1 MCAITVWMLLIK
13 SDNTMVAQSKSE
25 ATKTVQQIHKQI
37 EQQIFLFNWLAK
49 QWNSYGQP
57 EPFLWHQQARH
68 IVESLD
74 YVQAVEWADK
84 QGVIR
89 WIEPLIGNQN
99 AYQLDL
105 NTIPV
110 ISEKIALAGQSG
122 DWVAVANWKLVQG
135 IRGILF
141 YVPIGKQEQLQGYII
156 GVVKQQSFFNSAIE
170 LTKSHGYY
178 VEVSLND
185 EKVFSSANSNFE
197 SVVNKTH
204 QSRVEFALMGENWSL
219 TLWPTQEKI
228 EQQHDPISTYVF
240 IVGLLMSGLLATLVQ
255 VIYTAKQL
263 NHNLASTNQKL
274 NAEMSERERIENEML
289 TMACQDELTNLNN
302 RNAIYCH
309 IKERLNHSANRDVAL
324 ILIDL
329 DAFQQVNDVVGH
341 NIGDQLLKKVSARLN
356 KVIDKHCYLAR
367 IGGDEFA
374 IFIDDVAAVS
384 VINRLAQKI
393 LKAVDTKFVLEQ
405 YEFYTTASIGY
416 VLANVNSVSVDDLI
430 RKADSALNKAKSH
443 GKNTVQAFDQSLE
456 IAIIH
461 KVNLLKKLNTAFENQ
476 AFELYYQ
483 PKIDL
488 QSDKIIGVEA
498 LIRWYD
504 EETKKWIPPHEF
516 IPLAEESGIIV
527 PLGDWIIEEACRQL
541 GIWHKLGFIQL
552 HVAINISGKQLKQ
565 QRLFQQIVKNY
576 EAHGLRPHHIEIEL
590 TEEVFIENIERNETF
605 MRALVDQG
613 ISLSIDDFG
622 IGYSSLAYLRNF
634 PVDTLKIDRSFI
646 KDLPINDDD
655 VAIVKAILDLATN
668 MNLKVVAEG
677 VENKMQINFLKEH
690 NCQYAQGFW
699 YAKPLSPSELTDKL
713 IRNHNWM

>member
-1 MCAITVWMLLIK
+1 MLLIK
-13 SDNTMVAQSKSE
+13 SDNTIVAQSKNE
-25 ATKTVQQIHKQI
+25 AAKAVQQIHKQI

-74 YVQAVEWADK
+74 YVQAVEWADQ

-105 NTIPV
+105 NTIPL
-110 ISEKIALAGQSG
+110 IADKITQAGQTGS
-122 DWVAVANWKLVQG
+122 WVAVANWKLVQG
-135 IRGILF
+135 IKGILF

-156 GVVKQQSFFNSAIE
+156 GVVKQHSFFNSAIE
-170 LTKSHGYY
+170 LTKLNGYNANVY
-178 VEVSLND
+178 LND
-185 EKVFSSANSNFE
+185 EKVFSSAASNFDTVTVKYH
-197 SVVNKTH
+197 S
-204 QSRVEFALMGENWSL
+204 SRVSFELMGELWHL
-219 TLWPTQEKI
+219 ELWPTQQKI

-240 IVGLLMSGLLATLVQ
+240 IVGLLISCLLSTLVQ
-255 VIYTAKQL
+255 LISAAKQL
-263 NHNLASTNQKL
+263 NQNLTSTNRKL
-274 NAEMSERERIENEML
+274 NTEISERQRIENEML
-289 TMACQDELTNLNN
+289 TMACQDELTSLNN

-309 IKERLNHSANRDVAL
+309 IKERLHHKANRDVAL
-324 ILIDL
+324 LLIDL

-341 NIGDQLLKKVSARLN
+341 NIGDQLLVKVAARLN
-356 KVIDKHCYLAR
+356 KVIDKNSYLAR

-384 VINRLAQKI
+384 VINRVAQKI
-393 LKAVDTKFVLEQ
+393 LKAVDTKFVLDQ

-416 VLANVNSVSVDDLI
+416 VIANVNTVSVDDLI

-443 GKNTVQAFDQSLE
+443 GKNTIQAFDQSLE

-476 AFELYYQ
+476 AFELHYQ

-498 LIRWYD
+498 LIRWFD
-504 EETKKWIPPHEF
+504 EESKQWIPPQEF

-576 EAHGLRPHHIEIEL
+576 EAQGLRPHHIEIEL
-590 TEEVFIENIERNETF
+590 TEEVFIENIEHNETF

-634 PVDTLKIDRSFI
+634 PVDTLKIDRSFV
-646 KDLPINDDD
+646 KDLPMNDDD
-655 VAIVKAILDLATN
+655 VAIVKAISDLAAN

-699 YAKPLSPSELTDKL
+699 YSKPLSAPELTDKL